1 MLLRLLLLVV
11 LVFVAVWVVQN
22 VDFDRDGIRAGGEVG
37 RAAERAGDKVG
48 DAVRGIDAEEIAREL
63 KETGRVVRR
72 KTSQAARELA
82 DATRDGRTSAA
93 IKAKL
98 ALDPR
103 LSALD
108 VSVDTTEGVVT
119 LAGRVDAPQ
128 DVARAIELA
137 LEQDNVREVIS
148 TLQVRPRREPAPERD

>member
-11 LVFVAVWVVQN
+11 LVFVAVWVVRN
-22 VDFDRDGIRAGGEVG
+22 VDFDRDGVRAGGEIG
-37 RAAERAGDKVG
+37 RAAERTGDKVG
-48 DAVRGIDAEEIAREL
+48 DAVRGIDTDEIAREL

-72 KTSQAARELA
+72 KTSQAARQLA
-82 DATRDGRTSAA
+82 DATRDGRTTAA

-103 LSALD
+103 LSALE
-108 VSVDTTEGVVT
+108 VSVDTTDGVVT
-119 LAGRVDAPQ
+119 LAGRVDSPQ

-137 LEQDNVREVIS
+137 LEQDDVREVIS
-148 TLQVRPRREPAPERD
+148 TLQVRSRPAPAADAR